1 MWRKKILSPTKQF
14 SGGPMATK
22 KGPIESEKYN
32 ESPVIPGNKKVWFL
46 NGDLVRIHH
55 YNHSNGIMSVY
66 NITKDQIESCLIS
79 EFKNKRERAYTVGQT
94 ADLVNRHKKYM
105 PSLMKRGVI
114 PFPMGSQKGGA
125 RGFQV
130 RSYYSESQ
138 VKEIRDILA
147 SYHIGRPRKDKLITN
162 DITPSK
168 QELTRRMGDG
178 ILTYRRTEDG
188 RFVPI
193 WNESI

>member
-1 MWRKKILSPTKQF
+1 
-14 SGGPMATK
+14 MATR
-22 KGPIESEKYN
+22 KGKIESENYN
-32 ESPVIPGNKKVWFL
+32 LSPVITGNKKVWFL
-46 NGDLVRIHH
+46 NGDLVRVHH
-55 YNHSNGIMSVY
+55 LNRSNGIMSVY

-79 EFKNKRERAYTVGQT
+79 DFKKNRERAYTVGQT

-105 PSLMKRGVI
+105 PRLMKTGVI

-138 VKEIRDILA
+138 VRQIRDILA
-147 SYHIGRPRKDKLITN
+147 TYHIGRPRKDKLITN
-162 DITPSK
+162 DITPSS

-178 ILTYRRTEDG
+178 IITYTRTEDG
-188 RFVPI
+188 RFIPI
-193 WNESI
+193 WGESI